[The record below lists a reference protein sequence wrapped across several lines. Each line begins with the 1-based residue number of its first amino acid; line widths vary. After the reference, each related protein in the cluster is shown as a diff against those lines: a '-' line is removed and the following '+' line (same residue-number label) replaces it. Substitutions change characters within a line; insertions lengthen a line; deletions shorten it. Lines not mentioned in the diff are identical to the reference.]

1 MGECLVF
8 PSLNGGDDS
17 PLIPEGK
24 YEMSYV
30 SHATWRFM
38 GKQPKVV
45 IYFSIVDPGYIGVI
59 VPAYYN
65 VISTTGKPG
74 KNGRFKTAK
83 KSNLVRDYYSIF
95 PNESLSRFDRL
106 PLTNLKNVIVHIL
119 VVLLLL
125 ISEGNSQIA
134 FNSDGYFEA
143 PGFRF
148 LVYQNETLGMR
159 LGGLEMIL
167 HQKIGHIL
175 WSKQAPRNDMRRLCC
190 QHMAHTVKP
199 CVLP

>member
-8 PSLNGGDDS
+8 RSLNGGDDS

-30 SHATWRFM
+30 SHTTWRFM

-83 KSNLVRDYYSIF
+83 KSNLVRDFYSIF
-95 PNESLSRFDRL
+95 PNESPSRFDRL
-106 PLTNLKNVIVHIL
+106 PLTNLKNVIVH
-119 VVLLLL
+119 
-125 ISEGNSQIA
+125 G
-134 FNSDGYFEA
+134 
-143 PGFRF
+143 
-148 LVYQNETLGMR
+148 
-159 LGGLEMIL
+159 
-167 HQKIGHIL
+167 
-175 WSKQAPRNDMRRLCC
+175 
-190 QHMAHTVKP
+190 TVKTVKTGFDQRTIPEPIQYSVVRRIEP
-199 CVLP
+199 CC